1 VLRKIFI
8 LSSAFTMM
16 IFIASATASAEDF
29 SEERLIVLTDETI
42 MQDVYEGIR
51 ILSDDNLE
59 LEVEDVLAA
68 KYDHQFLAAEDFPTK
83 PGFFPIAKWLKFEI
97 HNSTNVN
104 DWMIEFAFP
113 LIYQLHMYV
122 VTETGYEK
130 LVTSGADF
138 PYEKREIDH
147 RNFAINLDIEPDET
161 KTYYAMVHG
170 GADLHPAIKLW
181 AKDSFIEHIQTEYI
195 FLGLFYGIL
204 LIMIVYNL
212 FLYFS
217 LKMRAYLYYVLMMIT
232 AMIAQLSLNGLGFKY
247 LWPNHPEWNVI
258 AVPFWVGIS
267 FTFVI
272 LFTRDFLDT
281 DKHIPKFRYISYG
294 LISLNIV
301 MVLFLFIQ
309 HYVAL
314 NLMFLAAFSSFSSA
328 VAVTY
333 MSIRRGVREGR
344 FLFFGW
350 FIFLG
355 GVFVTI
361 LERAA
366 VIPYSIY
373 TEYAGQGALA
383 LQIALLSIALADK
396 INIMKE
402 EKSEAERLARESQAL
417 ALDSLKRADELK
429 DEFLAITSHELRTP
443 LYGMIGIAESL
454 QEGAAGEL
462 PEEMSRQLEMIS
474 LSGRRL
480 SHLVNDI
487 LDFSKLKHESI
498 SLELKQVNLYWL
510 VDVVFTVCHPLL
522 KDKEVK
528 LINGVSKETF
538 VRADPNRL
546 QQIMY
551 NLIGNAI
558 EFTDYG
564 EVIVSTDIEGDQLTI
579 RVTDTGRGIARSKQE
594 EIFEAFKQ
602 IDPSTSRQIGGTGI
616 GLNVTK
622 QLVELHGGQ
631 LEVESTI
638 GVGSTFSFTLQ
649 ATEAA
654 GIIPVDE
661 EKEFMGPVVAVNR
674 PSIAPAKV
682 MSHKGDI
689 KVLVVDDEP
698 VNLQVLMNQL
708 SLAGVE
714 VLEATCG
721 DEVFELI
728 EEHVFDVLI
737 LDIMMPN
744 MSGFEVCERLRK
756 NYSLIELPILMLTA
770 KNQVQDKIT
779 AFEVG
784 ANDYLT
790 KPCEKEE
797 LLSRVKTLAQMRKL
811 NKELSEL
818 NISLEDLVKKRTQ
831 ELELANLNLSK
842 TNERLLEVA
851 ESRRNLLANI
861 AHELG
866 TPVTLIHSYIQ
877 SIQDGLVS
885 MEDEFYQRLVDDKIN
900 VLSRLIDDLF
910 ELSKLEAGSTSLNL
924 QKEDLFDWLK
934 MTRRKFQMDLQ
945 AYNRT
950 FEVDEIDFPKHTYRC
965 TIDKERM
972 DQVFINIIS
981 NAVKN
986 TSEED
991 GKISVKA
998 EVSKNKDY
1006 ITISF
1011 EDNGK
1016 GISKEMLPFI
1026 FDRFYKKQ
1034 YSDDEEETGTGL
1046 GLAIVKE
1053 IIEGHQGA
1061 IWVDSELG
1069 VGSTFYISL
1078 PIKKTKAYE
1087 TYQGEAR

>member
-1 VLRKIFI
+1 
-8 LSSAFTMM
+8 
-16 IFIASATASAEDF
+16 
-29 SEERLIVLTDETI
+29 
-42 MQDVYEGIR
+42 
-51 ILSDDNLE
+51 
-59 LEVEDVLAA
+59 
-68 KYDHQFLAAEDFPTK
+68 
-83 PGFFPIAKWLKFEI
+83 
-97 HNSTNVN
+97 
-104 DWMIEFAFP
+104 
-113 LIYQLHMYV
+113 
-122 VTETGYEK
+122 
-130 LVTSGADF
+130 
-138 PYEKREIDH
+138 
-147 RNFAINLDIEPDET
+147 
-161 KTYYAMVHG
+161 
-170 GADLHPAIKLW
+170 
-181 AKDSFIEHIQTEYI
+181 
-195 FLGLFYGIL
+195 
-204 LIMIVYNL
+204 
-212 FLYFS
+212 
-217 LKMRAYLYYVLMMIT
+217 
-232 AMIAQLSLNGLGFKY
+232 
-247 LWPNHPEWNVI
+247 
-258 AVPFWVGIS
+258 
-267 FTFVI
+267 
-272 LFTRDFLDT
+272 
-281 DKHIPKFRYISYG
+281 
-294 LISLNIV
+294 
-301 MVLFLFIQ
+301 
-309 HYVAL
+309 
-314 NLMFLAAFSSFSSA
+314 
-328 VAVTY
+328 
-333 MSIRRGVREGR
+333 
-344 FLFFGW
+344 
-350 FIFLG
+350 
-355 GVFVTI
+355 
-361 LERAA
+361 
-366 VIPYSIY
+366 
-373 TEYAGQGALA
+373 
-383 LQIALLSIALADK
+383 
-396 INIMKE
+396 
-402 EKSEAERLARESQAL
+402 
-417 ALDSLKRADELK
+417 
-429 DEFLAITSHELRTP
+429 
-443 LYGMIGIAESL
+443 
-454 QEGAAGEL
+454 
-462 PEEMSRQLEMIS
+462 
-474 LSGRRL
+474 
-480 SHLVNDI
+480 
-487 LDFSKLKHESI
+487 
-498 SLELKQVNLYWL
+498 
-510 VDVVFTVCHPLL
+510 
-522 KDKEVK
+522 
-528 LINGVSKETF
+528 
-538 VRADPNRL
+538 
-546 QQIMY
+546 
-551 NLIGNAI
+551 
-558 EFTDYG
+558 
-564 EVIVSTDIEGDQLTI
+564 
-579 RVTDTGRGIARSKQE
+579 
-594 EIFEAFKQ
+594 
-602 IDPSTSRQIGGTGI
+602 
-616 GLNVTK
+616 
-622 QLVELHGGQ
+622 
-631 LEVESTI
+631 
-638 GVGSTFSFTLQ
+638 
-649 ATEAA
+649 
-654 GIIPVDE
+654 
-661 EKEFMGPVVAVNR
+661 
-674 PSIAPAKV
+674 
-682 MSHKGDI
+682 
-689 KVLVVDDEP
+689 
-698 VNLQVLMNQL
+698 
-708 SLAGVE
+708 
-714 VLEATCG
+714 
-721 DEVFELI
+721 
-728 EEHVFDVLI
+728 
-737 LDIMMPN
+737 
-744 MSGFEVCERLRK
+744 
-756 NYSLIELPILMLTA
+756 MLTA